1 MKTVTREDIFNVV
14 KEAELNLNEDI
25 SKMDPDEL
33 FLNQGLD
40 SLDMASLLFALEDKF
55 AVKISDESIA
65 NGDWRTLTK
74 MVNSLNRLIN
84 A

>member
-1 MKTVTREDIFNVV
+1 MKTITREDIFNVV
-14 KEAELNLNEDI
+14 KEAELNLSEDI

-33 FLNQGLD
+33 FLSQGLD

-55 AVKISDESIA
+55 AVKISDESIT

-74 MVNSLNRLIN
+74 MVNSLNWLIN
-84 A
+84 P